1 MLPNSTILNY
11 TNNSSSLFIL
21 FRVITTFVFLL
32 FIYLNTTKI
41 CNLHKIYTR
50 YILYYIKKVLS
61 RLRNENTKM
70 TEKLAKL
77 FSYCFE

>member
-50 YILYYIKKVLS
+50 YILYYIKIVKNGIIMA
-61 RLRNENTKM
+61 RKRK
-70 TEKLAKL
+70 KYKK
-77 FSYCFE
+77 